1 MKLGG
6 DKRAKEIRVMPRCQ
20 VLARKWVVER
30 ATKMMIPG
38 FEGKS
43 SVWFYTRSVQESPSG
58 DVYTWLCAVHSLIH
72 RLINRYL
79 LITDYGPEAVPGA
92 GGIAENRR

>member
-1 MKLGG
+1 MSGLSKKMGG
-6 DKRAKEIRVMPRCQ
+6 GE
-20 VLARKWVVER
+20 
-30 ATKMMIPG
+30 TIPG

-43 SVWFYTRSVQESPSG
+43 SGWFYTRSVQESPSG
-58 DVYTWLCAVHSLIH
+58 DVYTWLCAVHSSIH